1 MASKLGHIYNFYFY
15 LFIYLFIYLFFAV
28 MKHHD
33 QKLEEEK
40 RCYLAY
46 TSWICPPRK
55 AKAGIQTRGKS
66 WYTQKMLQHVI
77 GHMLHYVHCIL
88 IYNSQKLERT
98 QISYN
103 RGMDTENVA
112 HLHNEVLSAI
122 KNNNFMKFLGKWM
135 DLENILSEV
144 TQS

>member
-1 MASKLGHIYNFYFY
+1 MTADSREDVEKEKHSSIACGIASLYNHSGNDSGGSSENWTQYY
-15 LFIYLFIYLFFAV
+15 QKIHQFF
-28 MKHHD
+28 
-33 QKLEEEK
+33 
-40 RCYLAY
+40 
-46 TSWICPPRK
+46 SW
-55 AKAGIQTRGKS
+55 A
-66 WYTQKMLQHVI
+66 YTQKMFQLVI